1 MTYFSVVFA
10 IVCCKR
16 VSHSFMFFLKIKG
29 SCHSCVQT
37 DILFALFPFKRRMA
51 QKMPRKHAFFDSK
64 KNNCVCARK
73 KSYVVLVFTANFR
86 CRSLQHAVHDE
97 LSAPKTDDARILPS
111 GEYSWQTGLAEPE
124 GGCAGSEGRIRKLG
138 ST

>member
-1 MTYFSVVFA
+1 M
-10 IVCCKR
+10 
-16 VSHSFMFFLKIKG
+16 KG

-73 KSYVVLVFTANFR
+73 KSYVVLVFTTNFR
-86 CRSLQHAVHDE
+86 CRSLQHAVHM
-97 LSAPKTDDARILPS
+97 LMNCPPPKQMMLEFFRVVNIRGKQDLQSLKEDV
-111 GEYSWQTGLAEPE
+111 LALKE
-124 GGCAGSEGRIRKLG
+124 GSVSLAQHNKYKYVQI
-138 ST
+138 